1 MANTYTLISS
11 NVLTST
17 TASVTFSSI
26 PATYT
31 DLVLKYNARSSY
43 SSSSVGWLY
52 TTFNGAS
59 TLFSSLWIE
68 NNFGTAGTS
77 LLNNTSEMYPGI
89 IPFLSYA
96 SNIFGTAEMYIPS
109 YASSE
114 YKPLSISSAVEQKSS
129 SGDVKAVSASWSN
142 TAAITSIKMTP
153 EFGSLVSGSSFYLYG
168 IKNT

>member
-1 MANTYTLISS
+1 MANTYTLIAS
-11 NVLTST
+11 NVLTT
-17 TASVTFSSI
+17 TAASVTFSAI

-31 DLVLKYNARSSY
+31 DLVLKFSARSNY
-43 SSSSVGWLY
+43 SSTGIGWLY

-68 NNFGTAGTS
+68 NNYGTAGTS
-77 LLNNTSEMYPGI
+77 LLHNTSKIYPGYV
-89 IPFLSYA
+89 PFLSY
-96 SNIFGTAEMYIPS
+96 SSSVFGTAEMYIPS

-114 YKPLSISSAVEQKSS
+114 YKPLSVLSAVEKDDPLGYNS
-129 SGDVKAVSASWSN
+129 AVAASWSN
-142 TAAITSIKMTP
+142 TAAITSITMTP